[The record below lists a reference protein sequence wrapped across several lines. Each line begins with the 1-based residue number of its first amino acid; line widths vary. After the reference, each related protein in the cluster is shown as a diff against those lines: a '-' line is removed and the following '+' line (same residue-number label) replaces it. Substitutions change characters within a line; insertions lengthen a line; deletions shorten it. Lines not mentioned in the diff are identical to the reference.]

1 MIIRQSQTVSD
12 SNILLGSIW
21 HSSFIIPSMPLVV
34 LYHHHF
40 IPTCSQSSWM
50 NAWFILLHRNTHVV
64 LLSIK
69 PGIYHLYHAGCSHR
83 AWHGLRQRC
92 FDLSFRKSKPI
103 QCHANHEALRSKA
116 LCLRSWGKI
125 YCCRFSLIL
134 DVRLGSPLN
143 AGKIEGK
150 RRDQNGLKCTY
161 CVNMGNEVQML
172 LQKGKQS
179 VSGALR
185 SYSFSSAL
193 PMIFLDTFVID
204 TTEGLYAHSVN
215 YETTW

>member
-12 SNILLGSIW
+12 SNILLGSMAQQFHNSINAPGCTVS
-21 HSSFIIPSMPLVV
+21 SSFHPNLLTVNMNECLIHFIAQEHTCGLIFHKAWNIPSLPCWLQPQGLARPQTALLWPVVQEKYTHPMP
-34 LYHHHF
+34 HK
-40 IPTCSQSSWM
+40 PWSTRSR
-50 NAWFILLHRNTHVV
+50 A
-64 LLSIK
+64 LS
-69 PGIYHLYHAGCSHR
+69 
-83 AWHGLRQRC
+83 
-92 FDLSFRKSKPI
+92 
-103 QCHANHEALRSKA
+103 
-116 LCLRSWGKI
+116 LRSWGKI
-125 YCCRFSLIL
+125 YCCRFSLVL

-172 LQKGKQS
+172 LQKGEQS

-204 TTEGLYAHSVN
+204 TIEGL
-215 YETTW
+215 